1 MAGDFHG
8 GPRFLRCR
16 EELVPFSKEF
26 RILFRLLLSSV
37 AEEGYP
43 AQLVRE
49 KRTLRKL
56 TGGGDT

>member
-1 MAGDFHG
+1 MDKDAGLHK
-8 GPRFLRCR
+8 
-16 EELVPFSKEF
+16 VKEF

>member
-8 GPRFLRCR
+8 GPKIPEMKNWFLSPKGVQN
-16 EELVPFSKEF
+16 LVPSIT
-26 RILFRLLLSSV
+26 RILWGRV
-37 AEEGYP
+37 P